1 MNVSKIGL
9 LNMACVIKFGSLVS
23 FGFIEEFYFE
33 EVNCFIHYGSIP
45 VFGITTLREIQIVR

>member
-1 MNVSKIGL
+1 
-9 LNMACVIKFGSLVS
+9 MACVIKFGSVVS

-45 VFGITTLREIQIVR
+45 VFGITTLREIQILR